1 MPREEHAT
9 QCSSPS
15 VCWAPLS
22 RSTDQISEACPGIS
36 RSLVEVK
43 VVVVDSTVSLFTEI
57 HDLEYLTPRRRNIE

>member
-1 MPREEHAT
+1 MPPEEHAT
-9 QCSSPS
+9 QCSSSS
-15 VCWAPLS
+15 VCWAPHS
-22 RSTDQISEACPGIS
+22 RGTDQISEACPGIW